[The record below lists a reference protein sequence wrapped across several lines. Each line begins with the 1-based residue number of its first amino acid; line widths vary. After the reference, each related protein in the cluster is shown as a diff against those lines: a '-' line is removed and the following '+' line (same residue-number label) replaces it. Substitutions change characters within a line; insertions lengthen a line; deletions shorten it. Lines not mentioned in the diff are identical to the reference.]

1 MSNKS
6 TGERLVFPPFAFY
19 IIIEIIPHG
28 DTEESPMKLNQLLR
42 HMESTT
48 GASIFLHILH
58 PAFLDCEALHL
69 APDQYIH
76 HGPFCR
82 AMKLSGQFSECCAS
96 KDKTVWDAREG
107 KVFER
112 ICPFGLWELVTPF
125 FHREDLAAVIY
136 MGHFR
141 KENGGGNGNTKR
153 EGKGNAG
160 GTFPGG
166 TEGIH
171 VPLLTEELRQ
181 RLYEYSRFL
190 TEFLRLEIDLWI
202 LSGGM
207 NGKKRG
213 ENYYCEC
220 TRRFID
226 CNFTENVS
234 MTELAETLRVHP
246 GYLGELLKKHCG
258 KSFRRMLAERRIH
271 ESQVYLRRH
280 RHLSIAQ
287 IAGLCGFDDSN
298 YFSQVFHRITGCT
311 PREYQKFTPETGAS
325 PPGEGTGRTCQ
336 T

>member
-1 MSNKS
+1 
-6 TGERLVFPPFAFY
+6 
-19 IIIEIIPHG
+19 
-28 DTEESPMKLNQLLR
+28 MKLNQLLR

-82 AMKLSGQFSECCAS
+82 AVKLSGHFAECCAS

-107 KVFER
+107 KAFER

-125 FHREDLAAVIY
+125 FHREDLAAVLY
-136 MGHFR
+136 MGHLL
-141 KENGGGNGNTKR
+141 KKNGSGGDGNTES
-153 EGKGNAG
+153 EGKVNAE

-190 TEFLRLEIDLWI
+190 TEFLHLEIDLWI

-234 MTELAETLRVHP
+234 MTELAEMLRVHP

-271 ESQVYLRRH
+271 ESQVYLRLH

-287 IAGLCGFDDSN
+287 VAGLCGFDDSN
-298 YFSQVFHRITGCT
+298 YFSQVFRRITGCT
-311 PREYQKFTPETGAS
+311 PREYQKFSPKTGAS
-325 PPGEGTGRTCQ
+325 SPGEGAGRICQ